1 MNECKC
7 TICGKMKLAPLDI
20 LANLHFVCSEC
31 KDKEAENENRNV
43 GSQQRRNGYGCFHF

>member
-31 KDKEAENENRNV
+31 KYKEVENNE
-43 GSQQRRNGYGCFHF
+43 S